1 MAVDP
6 RYRLPVAEDP
16 ESNETAQPVAAATD
30 DAVVVPEG
38 DSAEVP
44 SEEPMIPVA
53 ASRSRPDRCCFR
65 SWSRGGMGVAITL
78 CYETKHER
86 REDKDDYSLF
96 RRGEADSLSRL
107 IEF

>member
-1 MAVDP
+1 
-6 RYRLPVAEDP
+6 
-16 ESNETAQPVAAATD
+16 
-30 DAVVVPEG
+30 
-38 DSAEVP
+38 
-44 SEEPMIPVA
+44 
-53 ASRSRPDRCCFR
+53 
-65 SWSRGGMGVAITL
+65 MGVAITL